1 MYGQTP
7 EDVPGTILIWDNHNS
22 PDGIQHANDGHIVLQ
37 PQPSEDPEDPLN
49 WAKSRKTRSIIMSYI
64 YTFGIGIATT
74 VTYSILTQI
83 ADAQGLTIAN
93 LNTGTGI
100 MQIMQGWGCLLWQPI
115 AMTYGRRGVYIVTIA
130 LSTIPVLWTPFS
142 NGASQW
148 YAHRILLGI
157 FCCPVES
164 LPEVSVPDVY
174 FAHERGRYIAL
185 YAFILFGS
193 NFLAPFLAGFI
204 ADQQGWKPV
213 MYFATA
219 VMATCTIIL
228 FFGLE
233 ETMFFRK
240 TTEGTAPAA
249 LPAKEID
256 EQHVDN
262 KNTAEDQRRQ
272 SLANTTH
279 TTSIHHRP
287 ARTYLQKL
295 QLWTFLPGRPT
306 KQQMFLKSWR
316 SLKIIV
322 LFPNIL
328 WVGLLFGTNIGWYSV
343 MNATMSL
350 ILSAAPYNFSPRMIG
365 VAYLSPLVGGGVAC
379 VWAGKVSDM
388 LVLYLAKRNKGIRE
402 PEQRL
407 WGLAL
412 SAIMSTCGLL
422 MWGVGASQ
430 SAHYMVLI
438 IGIGVMTF
446 GVVSA
451 CAISLAYSVDC
462 FKEIHGESFVS
473 IMVIRNTIGFC
484 FSYAITPWIESVGLR
499 NCFIS
504 VSIISFVCTNS
515 FLLMV
520 FFGKSL
526 RRACA
531 ERYWRYVAA
540 EKDTAIY

>member
-1 MYGQTP
+1 
-7 EDVPGTILIWDNHNS
+7 
-22 PDGIQHANDGHIVLQ
+22 
-37 PQPSEDPEDPLN
+37 
-49 WAKSRKTRSIIMSYI
+49 
-64 YTFGIGIATT
+64 
-74 VTYSILTQI
+74 
-83 ADAQGLTIAN
+83 
-93 LNTGTGI
+93 
-100 MQIMQGWGCLLWQPI
+100 
-115 AMTYGRRGVYIVTIA
+115 
-130 LSTIPVLWTPFS
+130 
-142 NGASQW
+142 
-148 YAHRILLGI
+148 
-157 FCCPVES
+157 
-164 LPEVSVPDVY
+164 
-174 FAHERGRYIAL
+174 
-185 YAFILFGS
+185 
-193 NFLAPFLAGFI
+193 
-204 ADQQGWKPV
+204 
-213 MYFATA
+213 
-219 VMATCTIIL
+219 
-228 FFGLE
+228 
-233 ETMFFRK
+233 
-240 TTEGTAPAA
+240 
-249 LPAKEID
+249 
-256 EQHVDN
+256 
-262 KNTAEDQRRQ
+262 
-272 SLANTTH
+272 
-279 TTSIHHRP
+279 
-287 ARTYLQKL
+287 
-295 QLWTFLPGRPT
+295 
-306 KQQMFLKSWR
+306 MFLKSWR

>member
-1 MYGQTP
+1 
-7 EDVPGTILIWDNHNS
+7 
-22 PDGIQHANDGHIVLQ
+22 
-37 PQPSEDPEDPLN
+37 
-49 WAKSRKTRSIIMSYI
+49 
-64 YTFGIGIATT
+64 
-74 VTYSILTQI
+74 
-83 ADAQGLTIAN
+83 
-93 LNTGTGI
+93 
-100 MQIMQGWGCLLWQPI
+100 MQLMQGWGCLLWQPI

-142 NGASQW
+142 DGASQW

-204 ADQQGWKPV
+204 ADQQGWQPV

-249 LPAKEID
+249 IPDKVADMEAPRSD
-256 EQHVDN
+256 T
-262 KNTAEDQRRQ
+262 KNPTGSHRPESVAGTV
-272 SLANTTH
+272 SV
-279 TTSIHHRP
+279 HHRP
-287 ARTYLQKL
+287 KRTYLQKL
-295 QLWTFLPGRPT
+295 QLWTILPGRPT
-306 KQQMFLKSWR
+306 RKQMFLKSWR

-328 WVGLLFGTNIGWYSV
+328 WAGLLFGTNIGWYSV
-343 MNATMSL
+343 LNATMSM
-350 ILSAAPYNFSPRMIG
+350 ILNADPYNFPPRMVG

-379 VWAGKVSDM
+379 VWAGKMSDM
-388 LVLYLAKRNKGIRE
+388 LVLWLAKRNHGIRE

-412 SAIMSTCGLL
+412 SAIMSTTGLL

-430 SAHYMVLI
+430 NAHYMVLI
-438 IGIGVMTF
+438 IGIGIKTF

-451 CAISLAYSVDC
+451 CAIALAYSVDC

-473 IMVIRNTIGFC
+473 IMVIRNTIGFS

-504 VSIISFVCTNS
+504 VAIISFVCTNS
-515 FLLMV
+515 FLIMI

-531 ERYWRYVAA
+531 ARYWRYVAA
-540 EKDTAIY
+540 EKDTALY